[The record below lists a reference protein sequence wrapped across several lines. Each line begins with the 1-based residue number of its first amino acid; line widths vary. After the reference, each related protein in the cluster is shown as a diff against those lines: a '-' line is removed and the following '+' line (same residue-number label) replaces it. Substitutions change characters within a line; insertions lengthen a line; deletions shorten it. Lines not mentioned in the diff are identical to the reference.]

1 MSNTKIDEALSLIL
15 AKLKE
20 QDSRLQSLAGQVE
33 DLKETVHS
41 STNQAQASVGRGEAA
56 KEAGRLKSILVV
68 DDDPNLVN
76 TFKLILESVGFNVD
90 SANNGVSALFKASK
104 LHYDL
109 VILDMNLPDML
120 GDELARRIRQRKPD
134 MKVIMVTG
142 YSSYMEELEKE
153 EEIKKVLMK
162 PVLPEDLVEIAKRTI
177 TSDEQSR

>member
-1 MSNTKIDEALSLIL
+1 MSDPKMEEVLRLIL

-20 QDSRLQSLAGQVE
+20 QDSRLQSLAGQVNDLRGMLDGGAKAPAPE
-33 DLKETVHS
+33 DRVEAPRET
-41 STNQAQASVGRGEAA
+41 G
-56 KEAGRLKSILVV
+56 KLKSILVV

-76 TFKLILESVGFNVD
+76 TFKLILENVGFSVD
-90 SANNGVSALFKASK
+90 TANNGINALFKTSK

-153 EEIKKVLMK
+153 DEIRKVLMK
-162 PVLPEDLVEIAKRTI
+162 PVPPEDLVEMARRAI
-177 TSDEQSR
+177 TNEEHG

>member
-1 MSNTKIDEALSLIL
+1 MSDPKIEEVLRLIL

-20 QDSRLQSLAGQVE
+20 QDSRLQSLAGQVN
-33 DLKETVHS
+33 DLKGMLDS
-41 STNQAQASVGRGEAA
+41 GAAKASASEDKGEAPS
-56 KEAGRLKSILVV
+56 EASKLKSILVV

-76 TFKLILESVGFNVD
+76 TFKLILENVGFNVD
-90 SANNGVSALFKASK
+90 TANNGINALFKASK

-153 EEIKKVLMK
+153 EEIRKVLMK
-162 PVLPEDLVEIAKRTI
+162 PVPPEDLVEMARRAI
-177 TSDEQSR
+177 TSEGHG